1 MPTGDIVF
9 KPLPTFDA
17 KPTLV
22 NPAHVVQIV
31 PIGTE
36 NTCTVWLVGGQQV
49 IVQLSAEDAAK
60 KLSGEVTFR
69 V

>member
-1 MPTGDIVF
+1 MF
-9 KPLPTFDA
+9 KPLPTLDA

-31 PIGTE
+31 PGGAE
-36 NTCTVWLVGGQQV
+36 NMCTVWLVGGEQV
-49 IVQLSAEDAAK
+49 VVQLSAEEAGK